1 MVEEV
6 TEVKIK
12 ESFGRKL
19 FLAVDVAVL
28 VGISIVCLYPILYVL
43 FASLSD
49 GNLLM
54 AHKGVLIKPLGFTT
68 AVYRKILAYPM
79 LLSSYLNTLKIIAI
93 TLVFN
98 IVLTSFGA
106 YFLSRK
112 NVVGENLIMMLILI
126 TMYFNGGLIPNYLLV
141 KSLNLINTHWAL
153 ILPAALNTYN
163 LIVLRTAFASVPDA
177 LCESAKIDGAGHF
190 VILFKIVMPLS
201 KASIA
206 VIILY
211 YMVAQWNSWFSAM
224 IYIDKR
230 TLYPLQLLLR
240 ELLIQND
247 TSSMTQG
254 VTDGDLQ
261 AISETMKYAIVVV
274 ATLPILCIYPY
285 LQKYFTKGVMIGA
298 VKG

>member
-1 MVEEV
+1 MVKGEIS
-6 TEVKIK
+6 VKIK

-19 FLAVDVAVL
+19 FLAIDAIIL
-28 VGISIVCLYPILYVL
+28 IGISLVCLYPILYVL
-43 FASLSD
+43 FASISN

-54 AHKGVLIKPLGFTT
+54 AHRGVLVKPLGFTIE
-68 AVYRKILAYPM
+68 VYKKILGYP
-79 LLSSYLNTLKIIAI
+79 LLLNSYLNTLKIIGI

-98 IVLTSFGA
+98 ILLTSFGA

-112 NVVGENLIMMLILI
+112 NVVGGNLVMMLILI
-126 TMYFNGGLIPNYLLV
+126 TMYFNGGLIPNYMLV
-141 KSLNLINTHWAL
+141 KWLNLTNTHWAL
-153 ILPAALNTYN
+153 ILPVALNTYN
-163 LIVLRTAFASVPDA
+163 LIVLKTAFASVPDS
-177 LCESAKIDGAGHF
+177 LCEAAKIDGAGHF
-190 VILFKIVMPLS
+190 RILFRIVMPLS

-224 IYIDKR
+224 IYIDNR
-230 TLYPLQLLLR
+230 TLYPLQLLLK
-240 ELLIQND
+240 EMLIQND

-254 VTDGDLQ
+254 ITDGDMQ
-261 AISETMKYAIVVV
+261 AVSETMKYAIIVV

-285 LQKYFTKGVMIGA
+285 LQKYFTKGVMVGA